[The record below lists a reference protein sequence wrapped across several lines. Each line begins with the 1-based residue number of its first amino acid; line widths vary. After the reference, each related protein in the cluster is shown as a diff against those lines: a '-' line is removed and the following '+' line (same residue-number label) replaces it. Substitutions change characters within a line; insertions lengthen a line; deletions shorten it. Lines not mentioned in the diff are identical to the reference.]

1 MNFLYHCGHIILI
14 LTLLA
19 FAAYEA
25 FGIWA
30 VIKFYPLV
38 KLCNNDMIQAFI
50 YSSLIYTVI
59 RLFIFHYHVKLF
71 KKHENFY
78 NNITLFVIQ
87 FICEAFLFCYGLYQ
101 TGYIDK
107 YCLKSNRSFNNQ
119 KLSKTTVFI
128 FSELS
133 VLLNFC
139 FTLIT
144 LSLPFL
150 VCCAK
155 YLKGDNKEKE
165 TNEFREERQNLLQY
179 SNQDRDVI

>member
-50 YSSLIYTVI
+50 YTSLIYTII
-59 RLFIFHYHVKLF
+59 RLFIFRYHVKLF
-71 KKHENFY
+71 KKHKNFY
-78 NNITLFVIQ
+78 NNIALFVIQ

-101 TGYIDK
+101 IGYIDK
-107 YCLKSNRSFNNQ
+107 YCLKSNIIFNNQ
-119 KLSKTTVFI
+119 TLSETPWFM
-128 FSELS
+128 FSEANTIVYL
-133 VLLNFC
+133 C
-139 FTLIT
+139 FTIISF
-144 LSLPFL
+144 SLPFL
-150 VCCAK
+150 ICCIR
-155 YLKGDNKEKE
+155 YLSGWDEK
-165 TNEFREERQNLLQY
+165 RKDIPEEHRNLLQY
-179 SNQDRDVI
+179 TNYEGGVI